1 MNRFDEATTSIR
13 TGRAI
18 DYAYYRKLAHSYKD
32 GTITD
37 DERFDLELAL
47 AKFEY
52 NSFYR

>member
-1 MNRFDEATTSIR
+1 MDVSVR

-18 DYAYYRKLAHSYKD
+18 DYAYYRKLVYSYRD

-47 AKFEY
+47 AEFERD
-52 NSFYR
+52 SFYR